1 MPTNTPANNLSK
13 MQNFFFK
20 KIHPSMKSGSFLGRA
35 QVPWG
40 INCGAGAVA
49 LSPALPGA
57 LRMLPVVTVTPRLW
71 LNTGEDKAQKNCI
84 IRV

>member
-1 MPTNTPANNLSK
+1 
-13 MQNFFFK
+13 
-20 KIHPSMKSGSFLGRA
+20 MKSGSVLGRA
-35 QVPWG
+35 QFPWG

-49 LSPALPGA
+49 LSTSLSLALPGA